1 MNFGMIIL
9 NQGMEIKHNYITL
22 ILIVSLFILNEKD
35 ERLLSISK
43 NKKVISLFKEKLGER
58 IRKEF
63 VALRAKTYAYLMED
77 GS

>member
-1 MNFGMIIL
+1 
-9 NQGMEIKHNYITL
+9 MEIKHNYITL
-22 ILIVSLFILNEKD
+22 ILTVSLFILNEKD

-43 NKKVISLFKEKLGER
+43 NKKVIRLFKDKLGER
-58 IRKEF
+58 IMKEF